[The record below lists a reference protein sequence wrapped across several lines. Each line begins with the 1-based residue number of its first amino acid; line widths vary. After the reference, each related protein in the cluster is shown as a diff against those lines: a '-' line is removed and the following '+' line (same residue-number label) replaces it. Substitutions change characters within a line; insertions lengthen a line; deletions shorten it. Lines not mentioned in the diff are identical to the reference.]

1 MRLSNLRFSAIFLT
15 FLLAM
20 NPPMRASEIR
30 DRWEESREEEIK
42 AKQAKID
49 DLKSKIEVLTRQ
61 AEEERKTTGASQEK
75 IWKEYKDG
83 VEAERKTLQDQLKTI
98 EGREQLFENELQ
110 KRREQ
115 DELRIQEKQEQVKSL
130 ITQVDFLAKQIA
142 EDRKNYEEQS
152 QALREAETKNIKKGA
167 SPYTEVSGAEEI
179 LQNGQLRLPSGQL
192 ANPAGTGSKLAPVRN
207 EYYLEIGDVL
217 AVDVWRVPDLS
228 RSVTVRPDGR
238 ISMPIVGDIDV
249 LGLSLIDL
257 REILTKKFSEYVWNP
272 QVSISITQFGGRKFV
287 ILGEVK
293 GPGVYRFQQD
303 LSLIEALA
311 LAGGFSETAKRGKV
325 MIIRGD
331 IHKDPQ
337 VKMIN
342 ANVENILKQGM
353 LSENL
358 TILPNDIIYI
368 TKDFLG
374 DYKDVIKNVISPTLG
389 TGTDFLVFRSA
400 LRTAQGKRN

>member
-1 MRLSNLRFSAIFLT
+1 MRPDKFKLFAVFLT
-15 FLLAM
+15 LMFAAAPLQ
-20 NPPMRASEIR
+20 ASEIR
-30 DRWEESREEEIK
+30 DRWASAREEEIK

-61 AEEERKTTGASQEK
+61 TEEERKTSGAAQEK

-83 VEAERKTLQDQLKTI
+83 LEAERRTLQDQLRTI
-98 EGREQLFENELQ
+98 EGREQLFEDELR
-110 KRREQ
+110 KRRDQ
-115 DELRIQEKQEQVKSL
+115 DELRIQEKQEQIKNL
-130 ITQVDFLAKQIA
+130 ISQVDFLGKQIS
-142 EDRKNYEEQS
+142 EDRKAYEEQS
-152 QALREAETKNIKKGA
+152 EALREAETHNVKKGISA
-167 SPYTEVSGAEEI
+167 PGSDGEI
-179 LQNGQLRLPSGQL
+179 LENGELRI
-192 ANPAGTGSKLAPVRN
+192 PVRRPEPPGGGFSLTSFRN

-217 AVDVWRVPDLS
+217 AIDVWRVPDLS
-228 RSVTVRPDGR
+228 RGVTVRPDGR
-238 ISMPIVGDIDV
+238 ISLPIVGDIDV
-249 LGLSLIDL
+249 LGLSLLNL

-303 LSLIEALA
+303 LSLVEGIA
-311 LAGGFSETAKRGKV
+311 LAGGFTDVAKRGKV

-337 VKMIN
+337 VKIIN
-342 ANVENILKQGM
+342 ANVENVLKKGM

-358 TILPNDIIYI
+358 TIMSNDILYVS
-368 TKDFLG
+368 KDFLG
-374 DYKDVIKNVISPTLG
+374 DYKEVIRNVISPTLQ
-389 TGTDFLVFRSA
+389 TGTDFMVFRSA